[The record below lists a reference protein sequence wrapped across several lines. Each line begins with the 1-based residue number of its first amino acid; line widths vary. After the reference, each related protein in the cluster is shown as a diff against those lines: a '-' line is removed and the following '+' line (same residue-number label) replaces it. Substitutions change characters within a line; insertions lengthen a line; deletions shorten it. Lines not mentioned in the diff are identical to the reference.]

1 MSSCLVYKAGRNLTK
16 HIIHSFDRLK
26 DRAWKEQT
34 TSIFDLETLE
44 IEAERRGETAPWAN
58 PDGGDVQIK
67 QIASEAEVVA
77 TRIYGKGMSAR
88 EQQVSV

>member
-1 MSSCLVYKAGRNLTK
+1 M

-58 PDGGDVQIK
+58 PDGGD
-67 QIASEAEVVA
+67 EMFPGFDPD
-77 TRIYGKGMSAR
+77 GKMKIGGS
-88 EQQVSV
+88 

>member
-1 MSSCLVYKAGRNLTK
+1 MLCVLSSCYVYKAGRNLTK
-16 HIIHSFDRLK
+16 HVIHSFDLRK

-58 PDGGDVQIK
+58 PDGGD
-67 QIASEAEVVA
+67 EMFPGFDPD
-77 TRIYGKGMSAR
+77 GKMKIGGS
-88 EQQVSV
+88 